1 VYFFSGGAGT
11 SNCSNCQRGTAELNI
26 NMSADPRSTYS
37 WADIAGTAALLVHE
51 ARHIEVGN
59 HRCGNNDYKV
69 DDLEAF
75 GVHYSYRVWVSQHT
89 DTATFPAEY
98 RPYLDWANCAMRN
111 SAFCNDR
118 C

>member
-1 VYFFSGGAGT
+1 
-11 SNCSNCQRGTAELNI
+11 
-26 NMSADPRSTYS
+26 MSADPRSTYS